1 MPPGAAA
8 ITIGPVISVRAR
20 AASNERLLQHEL
32 VHVEQWR
39 RLGVVGFLVRYV
51 GSYARWR
58 LHGHGH
64 WDAYRHI
71 GLEVE
76 AEWRSRLA

>member
-1 MPPGAAA
+1 VPPGAAA

-20 AASNERLLQHEL
+20 AAGNERLLRHEL

-39 RLGVVGFLVRYV
+39 RLGAIGFLVRYV

-58 LHGHGH
+58 LRGHGH

-76 AEWRSRLA
+76 AEWRSRLG